1 MPNVL
6 RALRDVGFSGPMRP
20 DHGRMIWGEVGRPGY
35 GLYDRALGAMYLQGL
50 WEALADEP
58 VAPQSFARA
67 SR

>member
-1 MPNVL
+1 
-6 RALRDVGFSGPMRP
+6 
-20 DHGRMIWGEVGRPGY
+20 
-35 GLYDRALGAMYLQGL
+35 MYLQGL